1 MQGTRRLVAPVGWQ
15 PGGSGGIPEQ
25 VSGEGQPAAE
35 AAAIGAPAATAV
47 TGNSNTTGL
56 AALQGQSPALN
67 GSGTLICVVD
77 TGECV
82 SVCVCECVCVCVCV
96 TGMAV
101 QRGQW
106 CDSSSSSCSSGKGS
120 SPGTDGPDDAPVEW
134 RERLRLTWRTYGA
147 AAYRILLPAAVAGLV
162 VTD

>member
-82 SVCVCECVCVCVCV
+82 SVCVCDWDGCPARAVVIV
-96 TGMAV
+96 T
-101 QRGQW
+101 
-106 CDSSSSSCSSGKGS
+106 
-120 SPGTDGPDDAPVEW
+120 
-134 RERLRLTWRTYGA
+134 A
-147 AAYRILLPAAVAGLV
+147 AAAAAGLL
-162 VTD
+162 